1 MLHFCVHFYLRTAHI
16 GQRGTSGREQR
27 DCSQNSTL
35 GYRATPT
42 NTFSYF
48 ILFEMGLPDTYVDG
62 FHDKAAVEKMTYTQL
77 GETNLRISKLGIGG
91 GAYSGFYGEF
101 EQSEVAE
108 TVEYGL
114 KSGMNYIDTAPYY
127 GAGRSEIA
135 LGKALK
141 SKAIPRESFYI
152 STKVGRYKSD
162 WATLDYS
169 KARVQKSVEES
180 LERLGLTYVDIVIV
194 HDVEFTDKKQ
204 IVEETLPALEEL
216 VKAGKIRY
224 LGVSGYPLSDI
235 WEVIEKSSVRVNVII
250 TYARDT
256 LLDST
261 LDEYVTRLKTKGVG
275 IINASP
281 TGCQLLTNKGPEEWH
296 PANNRIKELC
306 NSAAKYCKEHNVEL
320 GTLAV
325 STALQSPNTQVCL
338 VGMMTKQIMKS
349 NLDLLHNGLSSDE
362 RSVLE
367 YLKTHIF
374 NKKENMHWEGVE
386 IKIFKEHM
394 ASIGKPVTYM

>member
-1 MLHFCVHFYLRTAHI
+1 MA
-16 GQRGTSGREQR
+16 
-27 DCSQNSTL
+27 
-35 GYRATPT
+35 
-42 NTFSYF
+42 
-48 ILFEMGLPDTYVDG
+48 LPETYVDG

-77 GETNLRISKLGIGG
+77 GETDIRISKLGIGG
-91 GAYSGFYGEF
+91 GAYSGFYGDF

-114 KSGMNYIDTAPYY
+114 KSGINYIDTAPYY

-141 SKAIPRESFYI
+141 SKLIPRESFYI

-169 KARVQKSVEES
+169 KARVQKSIEES
-180 LERLGLTYVDIVIV
+180 LERLGLTYVDIAIV

-204 IVEETLPALEEL
+204 IVEETLPALEEM
-216 VKAGKIRY
+216 VKKGKIRY
-224 LGVSGYPLSDI
+224 LGVSGYPLSAI
-235 WEVIEKSSVRVNVII
+235 WEVIEKSRVRIDVII

-256 LLDST
+256 LIDAT
-261 LDEYVTRLKTKGVG
+261 LDEYAPRLKAKGVG

-296 PANNRIKELC
+296 PANAQIKELC
-306 NSAAKYCKEHNVEL
+306 SRAAEYCKENNVEL

-325 STALQSPNTQVCL
+325 STALQSPNTAVCL
-338 VGMMTKQIMKS
+338 VGMMTKQILES
-349 NLDLLHNGLSSDE
+349 NLNLLHNGLSLEE
-362 RSVLE
+362 RKVLE
-367 YLKTHIF
+367 YLKTQVF
-374 NKKENMHWEGVE
+374 TEKKNLHWEGVE
-386 IKIFKEHM
+386 IEIFKKHM
-394 ASIGKPVTYM
+394 ASIGKPISYL